1 VDDVVG
7 PGGTS
12 LWVDQSYS
20 IITVLRVKQV
30 VEGIDP
36 YPQTRLGQAAAQENR
51 LRRSPKRKQI
61 QPIRGFLTTKKQ
73 PTSAK
78 KTTRTN
84 TIPFKSSQNCLRCN
98 GHESITSR
106 NAEDTFLIPRPI
118 ILCRGITNM
127 ISNTL
132 KASVLASCL
141 LTLVANAQPTT
152 STTPPG
158 TGPNPYTDC
167 GIGAALFPE
176 VNWAAV
182 TSNVIWDLGVTALT
196 SATLSPQTCQGKKIK
211 AALFIRDTYTQLAE
225 ETSKGSGEHVTA
237 ALDMF
242 QCGTAGRSEAI
253 KQVRAEFGSAVN
265 SPNYSTQTH
274 LDKAGQLYN
283 ILEKASER
291 CSA

>member
-1 VDDVVG
+1 M
-7 PGGTS
+7 
-12 LWVDQSYS
+12 
-20 IITVLRVKQV
+20 
-30 VEGIDP
+30 
-36 YPQTRLGQAAAQENR
+36 
-51 LRRSPKRKQI
+51 
-61 QPIRGFLTTKKQ
+61 
-73 PTSAK
+73 SAK
-78 KTTRTN
+78 KTTRAN
-84 TIPFKSSQNCLRCN
+84 LSPFKYSQNCLRCTDQ
-98 GHESITSR
+98 EKLTSR
-106 NAEDTFLIPRPI
+106 NTEETPLIPTPI
-118 ILCRGITNM
+118 ILCRGTNM

-132 KASVLASCL
+132 KASVVASCL
-141 LTLVANAQPTT
+141 FALVANAQTAT

-176 VNWAAV
+176 TNWAAV
-182 TSNVIWDLGVTALT
+182 TSNVIWDLGITALT

-242 QCGTAGRSEAI
+242 QCGSAGRTEAMR
-253 KQVRAEFGSAVN
+253 QVRAEFGSAVS